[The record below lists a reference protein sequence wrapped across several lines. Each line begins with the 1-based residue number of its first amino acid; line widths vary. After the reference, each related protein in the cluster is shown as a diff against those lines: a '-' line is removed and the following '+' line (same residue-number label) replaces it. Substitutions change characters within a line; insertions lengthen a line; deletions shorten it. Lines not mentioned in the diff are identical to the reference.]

1 MAAFRQGLAEAG
13 FEDGRNVAIEFRWT
27 EGQGSRLPALAA
39 DLAGQQVSVIA
50 SSAGIVAARAAKAAS
65 ASIPVVFVMGGY
77 PVKFGLVAR
86 FKPGG
91 NLTGVS
97 FLLNVLAA
105 KRVRLLDPS
114 PLPVKDGERGGQ
126 VCDTAASISPE
137 CAVVIT
143 PRCGRRPRAPL
154 APRRRLG

>member
-1 MAAFRQGLAEAG
+1 MAAFRQGLTEAG

-39 DLAGQQVSVIA
+39 DLAGQPVSVIV
-50 SSAGIVAARAAKAAS
+50 SSAGIVAARAAKTAS
-65 ASIPVVFVMGGY
+65 ASIPIVFVMGGY

-97 FLLNVLAA
+97 FLLNVLAGQA
-105 KRVRLLDPS
+105 RSVARPQPS
-114 PLPVKDGERGGQ
+114 PGKGRGERRSSLRHRF
-126 VCDTAASISPE
+126 VKFHRNA
-137 CAVVIT
+137 
-143 PRCGRRPRAPL
+143 L
-154 APRRRLG
+154 